1 MRAKLSLLF
10 AVFFLLGFLQKNA
23 NADCCQ
29 TTLFT
34 GVDKGVTTSWH
45 KYPSGPTHTTW
56 VGTIAGTVDG
66 HNARFYC
73 IDVDN
78 YLQMS
83 PAVYC
88 DSSGVNDTINF
99 ILKNFY
105 PYGPGTIGGG
115 TPLADPN
122 QEAAAVQFA
131 IWWYSSRVDDQSSP
145 ISAINDRAKWIED
158 YARSHTPGP
167 SGNVIKNLKIVPV
180 NLTSSGNCTDT
191 LKVKV
196 VDGMGNPV
204 SGKVVTLATTGG
216 TLSNTTLTTGVDGFT
231 PKFTISKPAHT
242 TVTVSAHSTGVISV
256 GTIYYCPSAPGTS
269 QNAALCGN
277 GSAGGNVEGNLCDTI
292 QVHCD
297 SLSSGGGGGVESNYD
312 LGQLLFERHLRIQN
326 GETTPLV
333 SNNQSVF
340 NLTYTLQQMTPQQG
354 PFYSVPVETTPFDI
368 LGISNATSAYAVDYR
383 QNSSPSSRIA
393 AIFATTTNAPD
404 VYSHTKS
411 VCDRLAGSNLDN
423 LDKIMINNNEFYIAK
438 LVNQKNDYVD
448 YSVILSIYDMGGSFK
463 VDTKWTIPEYQV
475 PAGTQNVYNF
485 QIWGNHPETVT
496 QLVQSV
502 LAKFQSYA
510 PVSYVSSSVLDPI
523 VYIKSAKY
531 TNDGK
536 MNFKFV
542 NTQGVT
548 KIVPFSFQY
557 TPQQGSPSQTV
568 NQNITVPAG
577 ETSLSMSIG
586 YFTGASVTMTNE
598 NGFKDAVFVGGGV
611 FGSYAGPQSRIDL
624 FQNIVTSGNPSLGVN
639 SLIFP
644 GGIRMKGLLGD
655 KVYIARSLDGS
666 YDPIDLRSFTKLRFE
681 VVGSG
686 NLNVYLQVLMNG
698 VTYYPVVTV
707 PMTSAMT
714 LREIPLTNFVING
727 QSVNLAQVSS
737 IFFEMDKSNNTG
749 ISNYDY
755 TVQNSGIVRNPL
767 GITTDP
773 STAPVQYGLLQNY
786 PNPFN
791 PATKISFTLPQAGL
805 VTLKVYDN
813 LGREVS
819 SLINEMKSAGAYSVT
834 FDASS
839 LPSGIYFYKLTSG
852 SFVDTKKMLLVK

>member
-1 MRAKLSLLF
+1 MKAKISLLF
-10 AVFFLLGFLQKNA
+10 VVFLLSAFLQKSA

-56 VGTIAGTVDG
+56 VGTIVGTVDG
-66 HNARFYC
+66 NNARFYC

-78 YLQMS
+78 TLRMS
-83 PAVYC
+83 PTVYC

-158 YARSHTPGP
+158 YARDHTPGP
-167 SGNVIKNLKIVPV
+167 SGNVVKNLKIVPV
-180 NLTSSGNCTDT
+180 SLTSTGNCMDT
-191 LKVKV
+191 LKVRV
-196 VDGMGNPV
+196 LDGNGNPV
-204 SGKVVTLATTGG
+204 SGKVVTLSTTGG
-216 TLSNTTLTTGVDGFT
+216 TLSTMTVTTGADGYS
-231 PKFTISKPAHT
+231 PKFTITKPAHT
-242 TVTVSAHSTGVISV
+242 TVTVSAHSTGQISV

-269 QNAALCGN
+269 QNATLCGN
-277 GSAGGNVEGNLCDTI
+277 GSVGGNVEGNLCDTI

-297 SLSSGGGGGVESNYD
+297 SLTSGGSGGVESSYD
-312 LGQLLFERHLRIQN
+312 LGQLLLERHLRIQN

-333 SNNQSVF
+333 ANNQSVF
-340 NLTYTLQQMTPQQG
+340 NLSYTLQQLTPQQG
-354 PFYSVPVETTPFDI
+354 PFYSFPVETTPFDI
-368 LGISNATSAYAVDYR
+368 LGISNATSAYAVDYKL
-383 QNSSPSSRIA
+383 NSSSSSRIA

-411 VCDRLAGSNLDN
+411 VCDRLAGYNMEN
-423 LDKIMINNNEFYIAK
+423 LDKVMINNTEFYIAK
-438 LVNQKNDYVD
+438 LVNQKNDFVD
-448 YSVILSIYDMGGSFK
+448 YSVILSVYDMGGSFK
-463 VDTKWTIPEYQV
+463 VDNKWTIPEYQV

-485 QIWGNHPETVT
+485 QIWGNHPETVSL
-496 QLVQSV
+496 LVQSV
-502 LAKFQSYA
+502 LSKFSAFA
-510 PVSYVSSSVLDPI
+510 PVSYVSSSVIDPI
-523 VYIKSAKY
+523 VYMKSAKY

-536 MNFKFV
+536 MNFKFI

-548 KIVPFSFQY
+548 KVIPFSFKY
-557 TPQQGSPSQTV
+557 TSQQGSPVQTV

-577 ETSLSMSIG
+577 ETSLTMSIG
-586 YFTGASVTMTNE
+586 YFTGAGVTMTND
-598 NGFKDAVFVGGGV
+598 NGFKDAVFIGGGN
-611 FGSYAGPQSRIDL
+611 FASYAGPQSRIDL
-624 FQNIVTSGNPSLGVN
+624 FQNINTSGNPSLGVN

-644 GGIRMKGLLGD
+644 GGIRMKGLLSD

-666 YDPIDLRSFTKLRFE
+666 YDAVDLRNFTKLRFE

-686 NLNVYLQVLMNG
+686 NLNVVLEAKMNG
-698 VTYYPVVTV
+698 TTYYPIVTV

-714 LREIPLTNFVING
+714 LREIPLTSFVING
-727 QSVNLAQVSS
+727 QPVNLSEVTS
-737 IFFEMDKSNNTG
+737 IYFQMDKGNNTG
-749 ISNYDY
+749 ISNFDY
-755 TVQNSGIVRNPL
+755 TVQNSGIIRNPL
-767 GITTDP
+767 GITTEP
-773 STAPVQYGLLQNY
+773 GTPVQYGLTQNY

-791 PATKISFTLPQAGL
+791 PATKINYSIPQAGL

-813 LGREVS
+813 LGREVR
-819 SLINEMKSAGAYSVT
+819 SLVNEMKSAGEYNVT
-834 FDASS
+834 FDASE
-839 LPSGIYFYKLTSG
+839 LPSGIYFYKLISG
-852 SFVDTKKMLLVK
+852 NFVDTKKMLLVK